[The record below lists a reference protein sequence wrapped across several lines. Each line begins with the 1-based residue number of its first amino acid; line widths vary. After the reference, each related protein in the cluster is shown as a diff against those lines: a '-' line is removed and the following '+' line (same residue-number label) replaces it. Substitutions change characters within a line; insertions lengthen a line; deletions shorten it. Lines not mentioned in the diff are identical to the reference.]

1 MLDHRL
7 CLVAALTIL
16 MSCAPASEA
25 VIKPQPIAPI
35 AELPYTVPVPG
46 GGFLAGSSKEERELA
61 YSLDEAAYGHSA
73 TRKQGWYDRERPM
86 AQVETVAFSIMQT
99 PVTNAAY
106 QAFVDATG
114 HRVPD
119 VDEATWKSYGL
130 VHPFARTRRHAW
142 VEGRPPEGR
151 EEHPVVLVSHEDAA
165 AYATWFSEATGE
177 TWRLP
182 TEIEW
187 EKAAR
192 GLGAYTFPWGNDWDE
207 EALNS
212 HDLGPF
218 DTEPVGSYLHG
229 ASPFDML
236 DAAGQV
242 YEWTAS
248 RSGAAS
254 GSGDTRF
261 FVKGGSWDDKGCGV
275 CRPAARH
282 TRPADLKHILV
293 GFRLVKEG

>member
-1 MLDHRL
+1 MLDRHL
-7 CLVAALTIL
+7 CLMATLTVL
-16 MSCAPASEA
+16 MSCAPQSEA

-35 AELPYTVPVPG
+35 VKLPYTVAIPA
-46 GGFLAGSSKEERELA
+46 GGFIAGSSGEERELA
-61 YSLDEAAYGHSA
+61 YTLDEDAYGHRA
-73 TRKQGWYDRERPM
+73 TREQSWYDQERPM
-86 AQVETVAFSIMQT
+86 AEVETDAFVIMQT

-106 QAFVDATG
+106 EAFVDATD
-114 HRVPD
+114 HEAPD
-119 VDEATWKSYGL
+119 VDAKTWKSYGL
-130 VHPFARTRRHAW
+130 VHPYPRTRRHAW
-142 VEGRPPEGR
+142 IEGRPPEGR
-151 EEHPVVLVSHEDAA
+151 EEHPVVLVSHDDAV
-165 AYATWFSEATGE
+165 AYAAWFSKATGE

-192 GLGAYTFPWGNDWDE
+192 GIDGYTFPWGTDWDE

-212 HDLGPF
+212 HDKGPF
-218 DTEPVGSYLHG
+218 DTEPVGTYLHG

-242 YEWTAS
+242 YEWTATGS
-248 RSGAAS
+248 A
-254 GSGDTRF
+254 SGDTRF

-282 TRPADLKHILV
+282 GRPADLKHILI
-293 GFRLVKEG
+293 GFRLVKAG

>member
-1 MLDHRL
+1 MFDYRFPLAAGVAF
-7 CLVAALTIL
+7 LV
-16 MSCAPASEA
+16 SCAPASEA
-25 VIKPQPIAPI
+25 VIKPQPVGPLIA
-35 AELPYTVPVPG
+35 LPHTLSIPK
-46 GGFLAGSSKEERELA
+46 GGFLAGSSAEERELA
-61 YSLDEAAYGHSA
+61 YQLDEAAYGHSR
-73 TRKQGWYDRERPM
+73 TRDQGWYDRERPLS
-86 AQVETVAFSIMQT
+86 QVETDAFSIMQT
-99 PVTNAAY
+99 PVTNENYA
-106 QAFVDATG
+106 QFIDATG
-114 HRVPD
+114 RTAPD
-119 VDEATWKSYGL
+119 VDEATWKSYRL
-130 VHPFARTRRHAW
+130 VHPYERTRRFAW
-142 VEGRPPEGR
+142 ADGRPPKGR
-151 EEHPVVLVSHEDAA
+151 EEHPVVLVNHDDAL
-165 AYATWFSEATGE
+165 AYAAWFSGVTGE

-192 GLGAYTFPWGNDWDE
+192 GLGASTFPWGNEWDP

-242 YEWTAS
+242 FEWTAS
-248 RSGAAS
+248 PGNT
-254 GSGDTRF
+254 GRF
-261 FVKGGSWDDKGCGV
+261 LVKGGSWDDKGCGV

-282 TRPADLKHILV
+282 ARPADLKHILV

>member
-1 MLDHRL
+1 
-7 CLVAALTIL
+7 
-16 MSCAPASEA
+16 MSR
-25 VIKPQPIAPI
+25 
-35 AELPYTVPVPG
+35 AETG
-46 GGFLAGSSKEERELA
+46 
-61 YSLDEAAYGHSA
+61 
-73 TRKQGWYDRERPM
+73 
-86 AQVETVAFSIMQT
+86 AFAIMQT

-106 QAFVDATG
+106 EAFVEATG

-119 VDEATWKSYGL
+119 VDEATWKGYGL
-130 VHPFARTRRHAW
+130 AHPYERTRRHAW

-151 EEHPVVLVSHEDAA
+151 GEHPVVLVSHDDAE
-165 AYATWFSEATGE
+165 AYAAWFSGVTGA

-192 GLGAYTFPWGNDWDE
+192 GLGAFVFPWGNEWDP
-207 EALNS
+207 EALDS
-212 HDLGPF
+212 ADLGPF

-248 RSGAAS
+248 RSGDA
-254 GSGDTRF
+254 RF

-282 TRPADLKHILV
+282 ARPGDLKHILI
-293 GFRLVKEG
+293 GFRLVTDG

>member
-1 MLDHRL
+1 MFDNRF
-7 CLVAALTIL
+7 CLVATLTIL
-16 MSCAPASEA
+16 MSCAPQSEA
-25 VIKPQPIAPI
+25 DIKPQPIAPFVK
-35 AELPYTVPVPG
+35 LPYTIPVPA
-46 GGFLAGSSKEERELA
+46 GGFLAGSSEEERELA
-61 YSLDEAAYGHSA
+61 YKLDEDAYGHSV
-73 TRKQGWYDRERPM
+73 TREQGWYDRERPRTEL
-86 AQVETVAFSIMQT
+86 ETDAFSIMQT
-99 PVTNAAY
+99 PVTNEDY
-106 QAFVDATG
+106 QAFIEATG
-114 HRVPD
+114 HPAPD
-119 VDEATWKSYGL
+119 VDETTWKSYGL
-130 VHPFARTRRHAW
+130 VHPYDRTRRHAW

-151 EEHPVVLVSHEDAA
+151 EEHPVVLVSHDDAL
-165 AYATWFSEATGE
+165 AYAAWFSEITGK

-192 GLGAYTFPWGNDWDE
+192 GLEGATFPWGNGWDE
-207 EALNS
+207 ESLNS

-248 RSGAAS
+248 G
-254 GSGDTRF
+254 GGDDKF

>member
-1 MLDHRL
+1 MTNNRL
-7 CLVAALTIL
+7 SMTASLLLLLGCVP
-16 MSCAPASEA
+16 SSEA
-25 VIKPQPIAPI
+25 VVKPQPIADIVP
-35 AELPYTVPVPG
+35 LPHTLNIPA
-46 GGFLAGSSKEERELA
+46 GGFLAGSTREERDLA
-61 YSLDEAAYGHSA
+61 YRLDEAAYGHSR
-73 TRKQGWYDRERPM
+73 TRDQGWYERERDM
-86 AQVETVAFSIMQT
+86 AQVETGAFSIMQT
-99 PVTNAAY
+99 PVTNEAY
-106 QAFVDATG
+106 SHFIEATG
-114 HRVPD
+114 HPAPD

-130 VHPFARTRRHAW
+130 VHPFDRTRRHTW
-142 VEGRPPEGR
+142 VDGRPPLDR
-151 EEHPVVLVSHEDAA
+151 ADHPVVLVSHADAE
-165 AYATWFSEATGE
+165 AYAAWLSEVTGE

-192 GLGAYTFPWGNDWDE
+192 GLGAYTFPWGHDWDE

-242 YEWTAS
+242 FEWT
-248 RSGAAS
+248 
-254 GSGDTRF
+254 GSANGDTRF

-282 TRPADLKHILV
+282 GRPADLKHILV